1 MEISGFEKRR
11 AVNLIWNGAHD
22 YGAPADFRVFDE
34 EGRAELYF
42 NSLIGC
48 VYRHYDREPLA
59 ALVRSFADA
68 ADPELAESL
77 FWIALENAAFTR
89 EALERPVFSY
99 LRDAWAEQT
108 LNTLSAKYGGAESGA
123 DAVEGQAPTGWL
135 RRFTGSGV
143 KDSGTAVKQAPQA
156 ERILAGHLA
165 GILDVETDM
174 NKTENEL
181 QSKPDN
187 KLQSKPESELESKP
201 ESEPESELEKTILH
215 PDPASIN
222 TEEETSAGKQKTKF
236 HLPSPLL
243 MTDSDRLLLSR
254 LNSLDPEADSAALAA
269 ELKKIL
275 APCFGNQAADGA
287 GKDTDGSAEDPDGK
301 EGRRSLLGILPSLL
315 SVLIPSFLSV
325 TTESPVRRKPAPKAL
340 RHLAFGYGETVQPTE
355 EPEGW
360 NLLGGTGTRT
370 ESLTEE
376 SVRFFIMSNFGKQA
390 VPDAELKAMERDLCT
405 GAHEKARIYVTR
417 GEYPPELLSH
427 GVRYHIQEEA
437 LDHRKKNLKAF
448 HEKQEIYLTAVRQ
461 MTERIRNSI
470 LMRMDERT
478 VRSASGELA
487 AGRVW
492 RGIELDDR
500 LVFNKK
506 KRDDAGRLTVDILLD
521 ASKSQVTRLRQVS
534 AQGYVIAESLTRCGI
549 PCRMYSFCSIDG
561 YTVVN
566 LFRDYDETHGNEEV
580 FRYFTA
586 GANRDGLAV
595 RLASSWM
602 RKSNAEHRILIV
614 LSDCKP
620 NDPLVFD
627 AGDGRLRPYDLD
639 AAVRDT
645 AAEVHAARLA
655 GINVMCVFTG
665 NDDDVPSA
673 RRIYGQD
680 FVRIRSLDRFAERVG
695 RLIETGIRT
704 V

>member
-48 VYRHYDREPLA
+48 VYRHYDREPLD

-68 ADPELAESL
+68 EEPELAESL
-77 FWIALENAAFTR
+77 FWIALENAAYAR
-89 EALERPVFSY
+89 EAEERPVFSY
-99 LRDAWAEQT
+99 LREAWAERT
-108 LNTLSAKYGGAESGA
+108 LKALALKYGSTDPNWREAAGSETSVHEAVGNEAGGSETAGAEHVGS
-123 DAVEGQAPTGWL
+123 EAPGRIAGGWIRRIKGPGKTG
-135 RRFTGSGV
+135 TPKAEAS
-143 KDSGTAVKQAPQA
+143 KA
-156 ERILAGHLA
+156 ERILAGHLS
-165 GILDVETDM
+165 GILA
-174 NKTENEL
+174 
-181 QSKPDN
+181 S
-187 KLQSKPESELESKP
+187 SHISE
-201 ESEPESELEKTILH
+201 
-215 PDPASIN
+215 
-222 TEEETSAGKQKTKF
+222 
-236 HLPSPLL
+236 PLL
-243 MTDSDRLLLSR
+243 MTDADRLLLNS
-254 LNSLDPEADSAALAA
+254 LTSLDPKANADALAA

-275 APCFGNQAADGA
+275 APYLGCQAAEGA
-287 GKDTDGSAEDPDGK
+287 EEESDNGSDDLD
-301 EGRRSLLGILPSLL
+301 GRRSLLGILPSLL
-315 SVLIPSFLSV
+315 SALIPSFLQV
-325 TTESPVRRKPAPKAL
+325 TTESPVRRKKAPKAL
-340 RHLAFGYGETVQPTE
+340 RHLAFGYGETVQAAEKPAE
-355 EPEGW
+355 W
-360 NLLGGTGTRT
+360 NLLGGAGIRT
-370 ESLTEE
+370 ESVTEE

-390 VPDAELKAMERDLCT
+390 LSDAELKAMERDLCT
-405 GAHEKARIYVTR
+405 GMHEKARIYVTR

-427 GVRYHIQEEA
+427 GVRYHIQEDA

-448 HEKQEIYLTAVRQ
+448 HEKREVYLTAVRQ

-478 VRSASGELA
+478 VRATSGELA

-492 RGIELDDR
+492 RGTKLDDSM
-500 LVFNKK
+500 VFDKR
-506 KRDDAGRLTVDILLD
+506 KRDDAGRLAVDILLD
-521 ASKSQVTRLRQVS
+521 ASKSQVSRLRQVS

-566 LFRDYDETHGNEEV
+566 LFRDYDETDRNEEV

-602 RKSNAEHRILIV
+602 KKSNAEHRILIV

-627 AGDGRLRPYDLD
+627 AGDGRLKPYDLD
-639 AAVRDT
+639 AAIRDT

-665 NDDDVPSA
+665 NDDDVPAA